1 MDSSFAEVV
10 RQSPASPAP
19 PCGGLPRRAVL
30 LGGAGALL
38 GAAGCAGGGAA
49 GHSPAPG
56 TPAPD
61 GTGPGAA
68 GSPPAGSRPAASPST
83 VGGTPAALPAV
94 TPWVPG
100 PGEVDPDVKLRAV
113 QLVEALGNWPAGGQ
127 GVAAAGARAAALGL
141 DPGLAGQAGP
151 LLPAADRAALQ
162 VLYAQYGGL
171 LGDSA
176 SVMVVCRQWTAAAD
190 GTVAEGGTT
199 VDVRLGR
206 AQPRWTVTE
215 LHPADPGPPSATLS
229 AAARAVLTDTRILLP
244 PAALADVTSG
254 AVHDSVL
261 RAMLTLARTYTF
273 QVTVLRSGHPLDVFG
288 TDRPS
293 DHPQGRGVDVWQIDG
308 HTVADPATDHALV
321 DGFMRAAAAA
331 GSYNVGGPRQLSGGV
346 TANQFFSDDTHH
358 DHVHAGFTD

>member
-1 MDSSFAEVV
+1 MDSSFAEAVG
-10 RQSPASPAP
+10 QPPAAPAP
-19 PCGGLPRRAVL
+19 LRSEPARRAVL
-30 LGGAGALL
+30 LGGAGVLL
-38 GAAGCAGGGAA
+38 GAAGCAGGGSAGPTAA
-49 GHSPAPG
+49 APTGSSSTAAPSTASP
-56 TPAPD
+56 
-61 GTGPGAA
+61 AA
-68 GSPPAGSRPAASPST
+68 GSPSAAATGGAPAG
-83 VGGTPAALPAV
+83 LPAV

-141 DPGLAGQAGP
+141 NPGLAAQAGP
-151 LLPAADRAALQ
+151 LLPAADRAVLQ
-162 VLYAQYGGL
+162 VVYAQYGGL
-171 LGDSA
+171 LADSA
-176 SVMVVCRQWTAAAD
+176 SVMVVCRQWTAGAD

-215 LHPADPGPPSATLS
+215 LHPADPGAPSATLS

-261 RAMLTLARTYTF
+261 RAMLTLAQAYTF

-346 TANQFFSDDTHH
+346 TADQFFSDDTHH